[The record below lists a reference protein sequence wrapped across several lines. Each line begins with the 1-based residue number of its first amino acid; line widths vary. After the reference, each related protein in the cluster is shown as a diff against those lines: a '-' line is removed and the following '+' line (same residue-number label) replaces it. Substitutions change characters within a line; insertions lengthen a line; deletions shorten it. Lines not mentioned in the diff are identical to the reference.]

1 MDVSFIMSEKEK
13 KEMKIKEF
21 CKEYSNRIDKLK
33 GDYLK
38 ENLKITTYLPFI
50 KKDAL
55 AQNIVNATTYKF
67 EDYTKEDGTTGRR
80 RTNQIQVNSTAQML
94 LFYRVIIENY
104 TDLEVETE
112 GFYEEYDALNESGVL
127 FELTAD
133 FDGHP
138 SLIPAKE
145 ISELRGMVD
154 LKQRDI
160 MTNQYEMHSYISNQI
175 ERITEVGSVVLKPVL
190 DKLATELENM
200 DDSKIEKLSKAL
212 ECGLKRIK

>member
-1 MDVSFIMSEKEK
+1 
-13 KEMKIKEF
+13 MKIKEF

-38 ENLKITTYLPFI
+38 ENLKIITYLPFI

-67 EDYTKEDGTTGRR
+67 EDYTKEDETTGRR

-133 FDGHP
+133 FEGHP

-160 MTNQYEMHSYISNQI
+160 MTNQYEIHSYISNQI
-175 ERITEVGSVVLKPVL
+175 ERVSTILGATLKPVL
-190 DKLATELENM
+190 EKISGQIENVSEE
-200 DDSKIEKLSKAL
+200 DVEKFANKVEKL
-212 ECGLKRIK
+212 LKRVK

>member
-1 MDVSFIMSEKEK
+1 
-13 KEMKIKEF
+13 MKIKEF

-67 EDYTKEDGTTGRR
+67 EDYTKEDGTIGRR
-80 RTNQIQVNSTAQML
+80 RTNQIQINSTAQML

-133 FDGHP
+133 FEGHP

-160 MTNQYEMHSYISNQI
+160 MTNQYEIHSYISNQI
-175 ERITEVGSVVLKPVL
+175 ERITQVGSIVLKPVL
-190 DKLATELENM
+190 DKLTTELENM

-212 ECGLKRIK
+212 ERGLKRVK

>member
-1 MDVSFIMSEKEK
+1 
-13 KEMKIKEF
+13 MKIKEF

-33 GDYLK
+33 EDYLK

-133 FDGHP
+133 FEGHP

-160 MTNQYEMHSYISNQI
+160 MTNQYEIHSYISNQI
-175 ERITEVGSVVLKPVL
+175 ERITEVGSIVLKPVL

-200 DDSKIEKLSKAL
+200 DDGKIEKLSKAL
-212 ECGLKRIK
+212 ERGLKRVK

>member
-1 MDVSFIMSEKEK
+1 
-13 KEMKIKEF
+13 MKIKEF

-38 ENLKITTYLPFI
+38 ENIKITPYISFI

-133 FDGHP
+133 FEGHP

-145 ISELRGMVD
+145 INELRGMIE

-160 MTNQYEMHSYISNQI
+160 MTNQYEIHSYISNQI

-200 DDSKIEKLSKAL
+200 DEKDIEKLSKAL
-212 ECGLKRIK
+212 ERGLKRIK

>member
-1 MDVSFIMSEKEK
+1 MA
-13 KEMKIKEF
+13 KIKEL
-21 CKEYSNRIDKLK
+21 CENYKNRATDKLK
-33 GDYLK
+33 EDYLK

-80 RTNQIQVNSTAQML
+80 RTNQIQVNSTAQTL

-127 FELTAD
+127 FELTAY
-133 FDGHP
+133 FEGHP

-145 ISELRGMVD
+145 ISELRGMID

-160 MTNQYEMHSYISNQI
+160 MTNQYEIHSYISNQI
-175 ERITEVGSVVLKPVL
+175 EI
-190 DKLATELENM
+190 
-200 DDSKIEKLSKAL
+200 
-212 ECGLKRIK
+212 

>member
-1 MDVSFIMSEKEK
+1 
-13 KEMKIKEF
+13 MKIKEF

-67 EDYTKEDGTTGRR
+67 EDYTKKDGTTGRR

-112 GFYEEYDALNESGVL
+112 GFYEEYDLLNESGL
-127 FELTAD
+127 LD
-133 FDGHP
+133 KIMQM
-138 SLIPAKE
+138 IPEKE
-145 ISELRGMVD
+145 IAEFKMICD
-154 LKQRDI
+154 MKKDDI
-160 MTNQYEMHSYISNQI
+160 IFNQSTPKAFINQQI
-175 ERITEVGSVVLKPVL
+175 ERVSTILGVTLKPVL
-190 DKLATELENM
+190 ENISEQIENM
-200 DDSKIEKLSKAL
+200 SEEDVEKFTNKFEKL
-212 ECGLKRIK
+212 LKRVK

>member
-1 MDVSFIMSEKEK
+1 
-13 KEMKIKEF
+13 MKIFDFIEK
-21 CKEYSNRIDKLK
+21 YNAIATDRLK
-33 GDYLK
+33 GDYLND
-38 ENLKITTYLPFI
+38 NLHIKTYLPFI
-50 KKDAL
+50 EKDAL
-55 AQNIVNATTYKF
+55 AQSIIDATMYKF
-67 EDYTKEDGTTGRR
+67 EDYTKEDGTIGRR
-80 RTNQIQVNSTAQML
+80 KTNQIQVNSTAQML

-112 GFYEEYDALNESGVL
+112 GFYEEYDSLNESGVL

-133 FDGHP
+133 FEGHP

-154 LKQRDI
+154 LKQRDT
-160 MTNQYEMHSYISNQI
+160 MTNQYEIHSYISNQI
-175 ERITEVGSVVLKPVL
+175 ERITEVGSIVLKPVL

-212 ECGLKRIK
+212 ERGLKRVK

>member
-1 MDVSFIMSEKEK
+1 
-13 KEMKIKEF
+13 MKIKEF
-21 CKEYSNRIDKLK
+21 VEKYNVIATDRLKE
-33 GDYLK
+33 DYLK

-67 EDYTKEDGTTGRR
+67 EDYTKEDGTIGRR
-80 RTNQIQVNSTAQML
+80 RTNQIQVNSTAKML

-133 FDGHP
+133 FEGHP
-138 SLIPAKE
+138 SLIPASE

-160 MTNQYEMHSYISNQI
+160 MINQYEIHSYISNQI
-175 ERITEVGSVVLKPVL
+175 ERITEVGSIVLKPVL

-200 DDSKIEKLSKAL
+200 DEKDIEKLSKIL
-212 ECGLKRIK
+212 ERGFKRVK

>member
-1 MDVSFIMSEKEK
+1 
-13 KEMKIKEF
+13 MKIKEF

-33 GDYLK
+33 GTYLK

-50 KKDAL
+50 KKDVL

-133 FDGHP
+133 FEGHP
-138 SLIPAKE
+138 SLIPARE
-145 ISELRGMVD
+145 ISELSGMID

-160 MTNQYEMHSYISNQI
+160 MTNQYEIHSYISNQI

-200 DDSKIEKLSKAL
+200 DDEKIEKLSKAL
-212 ECGLKRIK
+212 ERGLKRIK

>member
-1 MDVSFIMSEKEK
+1 MA
-13 KEMKIKEF
+13 KIKEF
-21 CKEYSNRIDKLK
+21 CENYKNRATDKLK
-33 GDYLK
+33 EDYLK

-67 EDYTKEDGTTGRR
+67 EDYTNEDGTTGRR
-80 RTNQIQVNSTAQML
+80 RTNQIQVNSTVQMI

-133 FDGHP
+133 FEGHP
-138 SLIPAKE
+138 SLIPARE
-145 ISELRGMVD
+145 ISELRGMID

-160 MTNQYEMHSYISNQI
+160 MTNQYEIHSYISNQI

-212 ECGLKRIK
+212 ERGLKRIK

>member
-1 MDVSFIMSEKEK
+1 
-13 KEMKIKEF
+13 MKIKEF

-38 ENLKITTYLPFI
+38 ENIKITPYISFI

-67 EDYTKEDGTTGRR
+67 EDYTKEDGTIGRR

-133 FDGHP
+133 FEGHP

-145 ISELRGMVD
+145 ISELRGMIE

-160 MTNQYEMHSYISNQI
+160 MTNQYEIHSYISNQI

-200 DDSKIEKLSKAL
+200 DEKDIEKLSKTL
-212 ECGLKRIK
+212 ERGLKRIK

>member
-1 MDVSFIMSEKEK
+1 M
-13 KEMKIKEF
+13 KEMTIKEF

-33 GDYLK
+33 SDYLK

-104 TDLEVETE
+104 TDLEVDTE

-133 FDGHP
+133 FEGHP

-160 MTNQYEMHSYISNQI
+160 MTNQYEIHSYISNQI

-200 DDSKIEKLSKAL
+200 DEEKIEKLSNKVEKL
-212 ECGLKRIK
+212 LKRVK

>member
-1 MDVSFIMSEKEK
+1 
-13 KEMKIKEF
+13 MKIKEF

-33 GDYLK
+33 DDYLK

-133 FDGHP
+133 FEGHP

-160 MTNQYEMHSYISNQI
+160 MTNQYEIHSYISNQI

-212 ECGLKRIK
+212 ERGLKRVK

>member
-1 MDVSFIMSEKEK
+1 MRIKEK

-94 LFYRVIIENY
+94 LFYRIIIENY

-133 FDGHP
+133 FEGHP
-138 SLIPAKE
+138 SLIPANE
-145 ISELRGMVD
+145 ISELRGMID

-160 MTNQYEMHSYISNQI
+160 MTNQYEIHSYISNQI

-200 DDSKIEKLSKAL
+200 DVSKIEKLSKVL
-212 ECGLKRIK
+212 ERGLKRIK

>member
-1 MDVSFIMSEKEK
+1 
-13 KEMKIKEF
+13 MKIKEF

-80 RTNQIQVNSTAQML
+80 RTNQIQINSTAQML

-133 FDGHP
+133 FEGHP

-145 ISELRGMVD
+145 ISELRGMID
-154 LKQRDI
+154 LKQRDT
-160 MTNQYEMHSYISNQI
+160 MTNQYEIHSYISNQI

-212 ECGLKRIK
+212 ERGLKRIK

>member
-1 MDVSFIMSEKEK
+1 
-13 KEMKIKEF
+13 MKIKEF

-67 EDYTKEDGTTGRR
+67 EDYTKKDGTTGRR

-133 FDGHP
+133 FEGHP

-145 ISELRGMVD
+145 ISELRGMIE

-160 MTNQYEMHSYISNQI
+160 MTNQYEIHSYISNQI

-212 ECGLKRIK
+212 ERGLKRIK

>member
-1 MDVSFIMSEKEK
+1 MRIKEK

-94 LFYRVIIENY
+94 LFYRIIIENY

-133 FDGHP
+133 FEGHP
-138 SLIPAKE
+138 SLIPANE
-145 ISELRGMVD
+145 ISELRGMID

-160 MTNQYEMHSYISNQI
+160 MTNQYEIHSYISNQI

-212 ECGLKRIK
+212 ERGLNRIK

>member
-1 MDVSFIMSEKEK
+1 MATVKQ
-13 KEMKIKEF
+13 F

-33 GDYLK
+33 EDYLK

-50 KKDAL
+50 KKDVL

-112 GFYEEYDALNESGVL
+112 GFYEEYDSLNESGVL

-133 FDGHP
+133 FEGHS
-138 SLIPAKE
+138 SLIPANE
-145 ISELRGMVD
+145 ISELRGMID

-160 MTNQYEMHSYISNQI
+160 MTNQYEIHSYISNQI

-212 ECGLKRIK
+212 ERGLKRIK

>member
-1 MDVSFIMSEKEK
+1 
-13 KEMKIKEF
+13 MKIKEF

-104 TDLEVETE
+104 TDLEIETE

-133 FDGHP
+133 FEGHP

-145 ISELRGMVD
+145 ISELRGMID
-154 LKQRDI
+154 LKQRDV
-160 MTNQYEMHSYISNQI
+160 MTNQYEIHSYISNQI
-175 ERITEVGSVVLKPVL
+175 EHITEVGSVVKKPVL

-200 DDSKIEKLSKAL
+200 DDSKIEKLSKVL
-212 ECGLKRIK
+212 ERGLKRVK

>member
-1 MDVSFIMSEKEK
+1 MATVKQ
-13 KEMKIKEF
+13 F

-67 EDYTKEDGTTGRR
+67 EDYIKEDGTTGRR

-133 FDGHP
+133 FEGHP

-160 MTNQYEMHSYISNQI
+160 MTNQYEIHSYISNQI
-175 ERITEVGSVVLKPVL
+175 ERITEVGSIVLKPVL

-200 DDSKIEKLSKAL
+200 DDEKITKLSKAL
-212 ECGLKRIK
+212 EKGLKRIK

>member
-1 MDVSFIMSEKEK
+1 
-13 KEMKIKEF
+13 MKIKEF

-55 AQNIVNATTYKF
+55 AQNIANATTYKF
-67 EDYTKEDGTTGRR
+67 EDYTKEDGSTGRR

-133 FDGHP
+133 FEGHP
-138 SLIPAKE
+138 SLIPARE
-145 ISELRGMVD
+145 ISELRGMID
-154 LKQRDI
+154 LKQRDTI
-160 MTNQYEMHSYISNQI
+160 TNQYEIHSYISNQI

-200 DDSKIEKLSKAL
+200 DDEKITKLSKVL
-212 ECGLKRIK
+212 EKGFKRIK

>member
-1 MDVSFIMSEKEK
+1 
-13 KEMKIKEF
+13 MKIKEF
-21 CKEYSNRIDKLK
+21 CKEYSNRVDKLK

-38 ENLKITTYLPFI
+38 ENIKITPYLPFI

-80 RTNQIQVNSTAQML
+80 RTNQIQINSTAQML

-133 FDGHP
+133 FEGHP

-145 ISELRGMVD
+145 ISELREMIEM
-154 LKQRDI
+154 KQRDE
-160 MTNQYEMHSYISNQI
+160 MTNQYETHSFISNQV
-175 ERITEVGSVVLKPVL
+175 ERFGTLIGVTLKPVL
-190 DKLATELENM
+190 EKISEQIENM
-200 DDSKIEKLSKAL
+200 SDEDVEKFTNKVEKL
-212 ECGLKRIK
+212 LKRVK

>member
-1 MDVSFIMSEKEK
+1 
-13 KEMKIKEF
+13 MKIKEF

-133 FDGHP
+133 FEGHP
-138 SLIPAKE
+138 SLIPASE
-145 ISELRGMVD
+145 ISELRGMID

-160 MTNQYEMHSYISNQI
+160 MANQYEIHSYISNQI
-175 ERITEVGSVVLKPVL
+175 ERIVQVGSVVLKPVL

-200 DDSKIEKLSKAL
+200 DDSKIEKLSNKV
-212 ECGLKRIK
+212 EKVLKRVK

>member
-1 MDVSFIMSEKEK
+1 
-13 KEMKIKEF
+13 MKIKEF

-50 KKDAL
+50 KKDTL

-112 GFYEEYDALNESGVL
+112 GFYEEYDALNESGIL

-133 FDGHP
+133 FEGHP
-138 SLIPAKE
+138 SLIPASE
-145 ISELRGMVD
+145 ISELRGMID

-160 MTNQYEMHSYISNQI
+160 MTNQYEIHSYISNQI

-212 ECGLKRIK
+212 ERGLKRIK

>member
-1 MDVSFIMSEKEK
+1 
-13 KEMKIKEF
+13 MKIKEF

-112 GFYEEYDALNESGVL
+112 GFYEEYDVLNESGVL

-133 FDGHP
+133 FEGHP

-160 MTNQYEMHSYISNQI
+160 MTNQYEIHSYISNQI

-190 DKLATELENM
+190 DKLATELGNM

-212 ECGLKRIK
+212 ERGLKRIK

>member
-1 MDVSFIMSEKEK
+1 MVTVKQ
-13 KEMKIKEF
+13 F

-38 ENLKITTYLPFI
+38 ENLKITPYLPFI
-50 KKDAL
+50 KKDVL

-133 FDGHP
+133 FEGHP

-145 ISELRGMVD
+145 ISELRGMID

-160 MTNQYEMHSYISNQI
+160 MTNQYEIHSYISNQI

-200 DDSKIEKLSKAL
+200 DEKDIEKLSKTL
-212 ECGLKRIK
+212 ERGLKRIK